1 MRTTLFSLVTVVCLL
16 TFYGFTTKKES
27 KQEKGKLEIAVEY
40 NRQAGRG
47 SNQYAVW
54 IEDNQGNLVKTLYV
68 TRFTAEGGYKMRP
81 TCMPVWVEK
90 SGATSMDKSEI
101 DGFSGATPQSGTQ
114 VYTWDGTDK
123 KGQSVSRGEYTFVVE
138 ATYMGENIVTFKNQ
152 FTVGGAEATITA
164 IPEFNSDE
172 KKNRDMISG
181 VTATYI
187 P

>member
-1 MRTTLFSLVTVVCLL
+1 MRTTLFSLVTVICLL
-16 TFYGFTTKKES
+16 AFYGFTTKKEA

-90 SGATSMDKSEI
+90 SGAASMDKSEI
-101 DGFSGATPQSGTQ
+101 DGFSGATPQSGTHI
-114 VYTWDGTDK
+114 YTWDGTDK
-123 KGQSVSRGEYTFVVE
+123 NGQPAPQGEYTFVVE
-138 ATYMGENIVTFKNQ
+138 ATYIGENIVTFKNK
-152 FTVGGAEATITA
+152 FNLGGSGVTIPTT
-164 IPEFNSDE
+164 PGFNSDE
-172 KKNRDMISG
+172 EKNRDMITR